1 MTAEITPGV
10 LRTPR
15 AAAFAGI
22 AFAVLFIV
30 IATLIHE
37 AVPASPHDAGA
48 WLTASGRRG
57 NVHLALVLVPFCG
70 ISFLWFMGAVRSR
83 IGDVE
88 DKFFSTLF
96 LGSGLL
102 FVAMLFVLAALFG
115 SLITVAA
122 LHRGHPPLAVW
133 QLGRVAV
140 YNLTTTYAMRMAA
153 VFTISASTIALRLA
167 LHHRVIAWF
176 GYLVGL
182 LLLVASTTVPWIEM
196 VFPLWVLFV
205 SVDFLIRTYRRQD
218 PILGA
223 LGQASGQ
230 GSSKGPI

>member
-1 MTAEITPGV
+1 MAEITPRV

-22 AFAVLFIV
+22 AFAILFIV
-30 IATLIHE
+30 IASLIHE

-48 WLTASGRRG
+48 WLTNSGRRG

-70 ISFLWFMGAVRSR
+70 IAFLWFMGAVRSR
-83 IGDVE
+83 IGGIE

-115 SLITVAA
+115 SLVAVAA

-133 QLGRVAV
+133 QLGRVTV

-153 VFTISASTIALRLA
+153 VFTISASTIALRLE
-167 LHHRVIAWF
+167 LHHRAIAWF

-182 LLLVASTTVPWIEM
+182 LLLVTATTVPWIEM
-196 VFPLWVLFV
+196 VFPVWVLLV
-205 SVDFLIRTYRRQD
+205 SVNILVRTYRRQD
-218 PILGA
+218 PVLGA
-223 LGQASGQ
+223 PLQ
-230 GSSKGPI
+230 GSTPG